1 MQSTIRIEETDKT
14 ILDNIRSDSGLSIP
28 KIISRMLLV
37 YTNSEDY
44 AHITSNRTRGK

>member
-1 MQSTIRIEETDKT
+1 MQSTIRIDGADKT
-14 ILDNIRSDSGLSIP
+14 ILDNIRHSSGLSIP

-44 AHITSNRTRGK
+44 AHITSNKTRGK